1 MKGADSVTVHHHPA
15 LRFVAFFLTGA
26 LFLSSGPVLFAQS
39 ARSVMSPAG
48 AGAGGG
54 GRGSAANLNNA
65 GAASAALTATR
76 AREALQRSE
85 ASLNAMKALQL
96 NARNLMAR
104 PETDNGLK
112 NGWLEPHVV
121 GGGDGISDDGT
132 PNTSSWT
139 GARITSAKDSAS
151 VVIKQSVQNAFL
163 YWNRFNVGSKTTV
176 HFDQSAGGNDA
187 GKWIA
192 FNKVMG
198 EVDPSHIHGSIKAE
212 GQVYI
217 LNQNGI
223 IFHNGSQ
230 VNTRGLVASALPI
243 NENLAGD
250 ALKGIKG
257 RGIANNPD
265 SQFLFSAMEIAGN
278 ANKKTE
284 SFVPV
289 VSGPIGDVVVKRG
302 ASIIS
307 PANANNTGG
316 MVALVGANVLNEGSI
331 STPNG
336 QTVLAAGLQVGLT
349 PHPSS
354 DPSLRG
360 MDVTV
365 GRVVDPDG
373 AVTTVSESSGEARNA
388 GMLSAMQGNVT
399 MAGKTLRQ
407 HGVIESSTETDLN
420 GRIDLSAVFNAS
432 MNPEFGTLGD
442 PIIYDPD
449 ENTGLIEIGPGSLM
463 RILPEQGSGKKIT
476 GTALA
481 LNSLISITG
490 RNVHFGNNSTVLAPG
505 AASTAGALSQAG
517 KKLDSGITVAAGK
530 WADPLESGQPSFV
543 KTSGRVQL
551 ESGSMINAAGSTG
564 VTVDSERNFLKL
576 QLRGSELADSPLQ
589 RNGPLRGEDLVVDA
603 RLGGTFNGRQWMG
616 TPLGNVSGY
625 AGIIE
630 RSVGELTTRGGSV
643 ALDAGDAVVLAP
655 GSVIDVSGGWV
666 NYTGGHFSTS
676 KLMYQG
682 HLVDISQATPD
693 RVYSGIVTAGDRTI
707 LGKNYKDVGAS
718 TVEISSKWGV
728 VNVFKSPLDPTR
740 KQYEAP
746 YISGADG
753 GSITIQAPSVALDG
767 SLLGQTTAGPRQTR
781 STPVI
786 STLPGNSALNLSL
799 ESQSLINGAYVKVSP
814 YAPKVTF
821 SDEGRAGQSGD
832 FILDDSGEAEQLP
845 EDRKNSVLLSP
856 NLLGKNGFGVLD
868 VRNHDGSITV
878 PSGVILNV
886 GAGGSVKLM
895 GSSID
900 VGGGIIAPS
909 GIIDLSASLTP
920 YSLAYTIR
928 PSPQNSSY
936 ADILEIN
943 ESGEKVIQY
952 GPAEGDMVNFIRA
965 DGSEDSL
972 PLSDVTSLA
981 AGGVKLRSG
990 SVVTTAGLVS
1000 DDSTGAAAR
1009 FSMPVASHGGQIR
1022 IAGYRL
1028 ELAQGSLLDVS
1039 GGAHIMGSAIPA
1051 GFGNQLGGGV
1061 PLYGDAGSL
1070 YLSAGRDLV
1079 YPEIHD
1085 GSLSLG
1091 GRMAGY
1097 AGPDRLGGALSIT
1110 APAFQIGVSGTA
1122 AEPTGGAESSA
1133 SDPKDQRV
1141 TYLSSG
1147 FFDQGGFSRFSLS
1160 GVGLAMPEEGVYV
1173 PGVLVT
1179 SGTRIEPKVASRI
1192 LQHDKNGFALAEK
1205 VLPDLFR
1212 PAPSLSLEATGLV
1225 NSALELANK
1234 ALVIRGDLVIAPGSS
1249 ISLNPQLVIQDVFAG
1264 ARSGSLLLKGGTVF
1278 VGGSLSVPGGNITV
1292 AGAGALPSN
1301 DPAPASPF
1309 VTVNL
1314 SPTAKLSTAG
1324 ETLHA
1329 SDPRNGMRER
1339 FGTVLPGGSIS
1350 VSGNILAEKGAL
1362 LDASGSSGVYDFFRG
1377 QLTHSLSDPHSA
1389 RQALSPS
1396 TLELRLD
1403 SPGGSIA
1410 LSGGE
1415 ALLSDASLVAR
1426 SGGSTAS
1433 GGSFSVSSGRFYS
1446 VGEEKLPTDITLSVG
1461 ASGLTIPEDFEKTAV
1476 SAVGMEMPSA
1486 REISGGGGQIAVSSF
1501 KNGGFSHL
1509 TLGGNILF
1517 NESLSIALPGSISA
1531 GKGGVISAAS
1541 DSSVDL
1547 KAGYVALGRA
1557 FVSPLAPDASERIS
1571 VFDPVNQAYYAPPS
1585 SGTGQL
1591 SVRARVIDIGNLSL
1605 QNIGNVNLDATG
1617 GVIRGNGTFV
1627 MAGDLILKAA
1637 QVYPVTGTT
1646 FTAVAFNHDDAGAV
1660 VSSGETPGSITVLNG
1675 GHAPLPLSA
1684 VGSLALYADSIIHS
1698 GTLVAPF
1705 GTITLGNLG
1714 EGQSPVDPVSGLAS
1728 PITSTLRLTGGSI
1741 TSVSGVDPKTGA
1753 SITVP
1758 YGISSDGSSWKDPSG
1773 TLITSTGIPE
1783 KKVVLNGLN
1792 VEMETGSLINLK
1804 GGGHLTASQFVS
1816 GLGGS
1821 IDWLS
1826 DTLGSYAIIPGFD
1839 SPIAP
1844 KGYREDG
1851 IPIGTK
1857 ITLAGGAGLPA
1868 GTYTLLPASYA
1879 KQPGAFLLT
1888 RSTKNRPNTS
1898 QLQPDGSELVLGFTF
1913 NGLDSSVKGAGLPEL
1928 FEVSSPGVISAKVD
1942 YRILDSDRFFA
1953 STPSSSRNVDG
1964 ARLVIQSTTAMI
1976 LQGSVSGQAMG
1987 SGKGAMIDI
1996 SSSRDFLISA
2006 NQDVDV
2012 PENTILLDPTS
2023 ISSWNAGSLLIGGVR
2038 NLADGKVSLTPS
2050 TQKITLDSGASLSGN
2065 EVILAAAPKTHTV
2078 KNVPDETPKDTTDDV
2093 LEDLSSI
2100 ADAQG
2105 VSVEDLM
2112 QINGLT
2118 EDSVLKFGQIL
2129 KIPGSSARIDLQ
2141 DGSSITST
2149 GGEKSAPLTVV
2160 GNGAFI
2166 RASSGGQTVT
2176 RREGYDANAAD
2187 LDGTPLG
2194 SLGVG
2199 GNVVISG
2206 TSLAIDSS
2214 GSAFIDSSALLK
2226 AEDVKLG
2233 AGRIE
2238 VNGDNPE
2245 ALTLSGSF
2253 LSGLSSVK
2261 SLSLSSYSIL
2271 KFNSGA
2277 VLGSAGLADLQIHTA
2292 GITGDNSEGNVIRAA
2307 SILIDNRDGAI
2318 LPEDSSIGSTDG
2330 SLEIRADSLRL
2341 GSGAVLIDGFKT
2353 VAMNLSGGLQ
2363 SSGAGVD
2370 VMTTGDLSISTP
2382 VITAA
2387 GGSSAK
2393 ITSDGHLS
2401 VASSGPDPGKMSS
2414 GLGASMTLQGGSVA
2428 ISAPVILPSGVL
2440 TISSTTGDLSV
2451 SSRLNVGGV
2460 EKKYYDVAKYTDA
2473 GTVSLSAANG
2483 TINLAQSIINLSAP
2497 DGGGNAGTLKVY
2509 APNGTFA
2516 FDGTFLASA
2525 HKGQGGAFL
2534 ADLGG
2539 FNGGVLAPLMGKL
2552 GSFTKSQNIR
2562 IRNGNAV
2569 LGSTTTGNFNLSA
2582 DLGDITVTGV
2592 INASGKTG
2600 GTIGLFAGKSVI
2612 LENGAVLNVRGEV
2625 LDAAGKGGLIN
2636 LEAGSSPA
2644 AVIATAGRVNTG
2656 TAFAS
2661 GKSVIDLKT
2670 GSSLLLGVGADQEAG
2685 TVLLKAPQTTD
2696 ATDLQINPI
2705 FSVIERTGAIIAVGN
2720 NRIDAATPG
2729 LFSIDSPAEWTEGSA
2744 YAPGQSV
2751 MYNNALYRLGM
2762 LDGAAYAE
2770 YVANSRSLA
2779 PDDSSGPWART
2790 AVAWDDA
2797 LASGYSR
2804 GDKVYLE
2811 GVTYTAT
2818 RDNKAWDAAGSY
2830 VAGETVFYD
2839 GKTYAASSD
2848 VFSGSAAP
2856 DDPASSWT
2864 EVETKVPGASG
2875 SSGVWEVNLVD
2886 GNVKQLAL
2894 ENAKDFT
2901 ANARKGFAG
2910 DYAGQIQLRPGE
2922 EILNSSGGLL
2932 LNNDWDLSRARY
2944 GESLT
2949 VLDARGEVVTRDDAS
2964 AYTIGRDPGMLTFR
2978 ATGDIVFN
2986 GSLSDGFGDSVNNA
3000 ADVIAA
3006 DGIPHGLYFAPLL
3019 PLLRNGAGQSVSQ
3032 QSWSYRIVAGSD
3044 ANAADYSS
3052 TQQQN
3057 NARLT
3062 VGRVGN
3068 PVDYSEPGPNAMQQ
3082 DMINK
3087 SGLYQVIRTGTGDIS
3102 VASSGDIRLINP
3114 LSSIYTAGS
3123 RVLDPTLGV
3132 TFDTPVVYLQD
3143 QNESLGSPQQGTLGS
3158 YPVQYA
3164 SGGGNISIRAGRD
3177 VTRLNALLD
3186 PDRLFQY
3193 DESGELILAA
3203 ESTRQMPS
3211 SWLYRRGSVD
3221 PSTGLFERMSIS
3233 GEENNDVASTTW
3245 WVDYSNFFQG
3255 VGALGGGNIA
3265 MNAGR
3270 DLANVDAVIPTSFRM
3285 PGKDADGNAIA
3296 PSVTGSVELGGGDL
3310 SVNAGRNIDA
3320 GVYYVER
3327 GKGLLRAGGEVITN
3341 PSRDPLA
3348 PSITGQQASAQEAYL
3363 PTTLFLGKGNFSVKA
3378 GGDLLLGPV
3387 ANVFLTP
3394 QGVNNSYWYKTY
3406 FSTFA
3411 PDSSVSAESLAGNVT
3426 LRQSAA
3432 LQLAPTPLPLLRLWY
3447 EGMTGADNSG
3457 SASYYQPWLR
3467 TAELRI
3473 NSLDALVSLMPPT
3486 LSAAALSGDITL
3498 QGNLTMAPAPLG
3510 NLSLVAGGR
3519 VTGLSSAGTVTQE
3532 GFGTGN
3538 VWSSSTINLSDA
3550 DPLRIPRIVSPLSK
3564 RSTLAE
3570 ELKDSGFENAGT
3582 EGANYFTDTISSL
3595 FAESGSYF
3603 GSGADIVVKSTLH
3616 DTSLLHASDREPLR
3630 ILASGSDIS
3639 GLTLFSGKRAVI
3651 SAATDISDIALYIQ
3665 NLSGSDITTVSA
3677 GGSIKAYDSQSTL
3690 RGRALEVS
3698 RLISNPLYA
3707 RDAFPSGDIQ
3717 ISGPGTLELLAGGNL
3732 DLGNAPGYDGDPT
3745 IWNGISSIGNAR
3757 NPGLPFQGA
3766 DILVTAG
3773 LTLPVGL
3780 GSEGV
3785 LRLQDFSTKIL
3796 SGQDG
3801 AYYTAELA
3809 KSLTYSGSQLSEG
3822 LSPESLSADSTIFTP
3837 EEKALLQMQLFSIV
3851 LRDTGRNYNKEGSPG
3866 YRNYDAAREAIA
3878 TIFGNVPG
3886 AGSVSTWSRDIRTKS
3901 GGNISILAPGGA
3913 LALSSIAANE
3923 GMTPP
3928 GIVTESGGGINIF
3941 TEGNVDI
3948 GIGRIF
3954 TLRGGDVMIWSDK
3967 GNIAAG
3973 SSAKTVASAPPTRVL
3988 IDPQSGAVETDL
4000 AGLATG
4006 GGIGVLATVKGVPPG
4021 NVDLIAPEGV
4031 IDAGDAGIRSTG
4043 NLNLAATRVL
4053 NANNIA
4059 AGGSTSGAPPA
4070 PPPPA
4075 APNVS
4080 GATAASA
4087 ASAGNNA
4094 SAQAATKPPADQPKE
4109 EAPSVI
4115 SVEVL
4120 GYGGGDGAA
4129 EEDES
4134 RKAAGG
4140 SSAAP
4145 PQASL

>member
-1 MKGADSVTVHHHPA
+1 MITTHHPA
-15 LRFVAFFLTGA
+15 TRFAAFLLTGI
-26 LFLSSGPVLFAQS
+26 LFLSSGPVVLAQS
-39 ARSVMSPAG
+39 ARSVMGPAG
-48 AGAGGG
+48 GGAGGG
-54 GRGSAANLNNA
+54 RGGAANLQSA
-65 GAASAALTATR
+65 GAASAAMTATR
-76 AREALQRSE
+76 AREALQKSD
-85 ASLNAMKALQL
+85 ATVNAMKALQL

-104 PETDNGLK
+104 PETLNGLK
-112 NGWLEPHVV
+112 NDWLEPHVV
-121 GGGDGISDDGT
+121 GGGSGIAEDGT

-139 GARITSAKDSAS
+139 GARITSAKDSAT
-151 VVIKQSVQNAFL
+151 VVIKQSLQNAFL
-163 YWNRFNVGSKTTV
+163 YWNKFNVGSKTTV
-176 HFDQSAGGNDA
+176 RFDQSAGGNDA

-198 EVDPSHIHGSIKAE
+198 AVDPSHIHGSISAD

-265 SQFLFSAMEIAGN
+265 SQFLFSAIQIAGN
-278 ANKKTE
+278 ANKKTD
-284 SFVPV
+284 SFTPV
-289 VSGPIGDVVVKRG
+289 VEGSIGDVVVERG

-316 MVALVGANVLNEGSI
+316 MVALIGANVRNEGSI

-373 AVTTVSESSGEARNA
+373 AVTTVSETSGEARNA
-388 GMLSAMQGNVT
+388 GMLSALQGNVT

-432 MNPEFGTLGD
+432 MNPEFGTLGE

-449 ENTGLIEIGPGSLM
+449 ENTGLVELGRGSLI
-463 RILPEQGSGKKIT
+463 RILPEQVSGKKIT

-481 LNSLISITG
+481 LNSLVSITG
-490 RNVHFGNNSTVLAPG
+490 RNVHFGNNSVLLAPG

-517 KKLDSGITVAAGK
+517 KKLSSGITVAAGN

-543 KTSGRVQL
+543 KTSGRIQM
-551 ESGSMINAAGSTG
+551 ESGSMINAAGTTG

-603 RLGGTFNGRQWMG
+603 RLGGTFNGREWMG
-616 TPLGNVSGY
+616 TPLGNVSAY
-625 AGIIE
+625 AGLIE
-630 RSVGELTTRGGSV
+630 KTAPELTTRGGSV

-682 HLVDISQATPD
+682 NLVDIAQATPD
-693 RVYSGIVTAGDRTI
+693 RVYSGIVTGGDRTI
-707 LGKNYKDVGAS
+707 LGKKHKDVGAS

-728 VNVFKSPLDPTR
+728 VEFFRSPLDPTR

-767 SLLGQTTAGPRQTR
+767 NLLGQTTAGPRQLRT
-781 STPVI
+781 TPLL
-786 STLPGNSALNLSL
+786 STLAGQSSLNLSL
-799 ESQSLINGAYVKVSP
+799 ANQGLVNGAYVPLSP
-814 YAPKVTF
+814 YAPNVTF
-821 SDEGRAGQSGD
+821 SESGRRAAAGE
-832 FILDDSGEAEQLP
+832 FIVDDSGVAEQLP
-845 EDRKNSVLLSP
+845 EDRRNFVSLSPGLLGRDAFGSLSVL
-856 NLLGKNGFGVLD
+856 
-868 VRNHDGSITV
+868 NHDGAITI
-878 PSGVILNV
+878 PKGVTLGA
-886 GAGGSVKLM
+886 GAGGSIRLLGANV
-895 GSSID
+895 D

-909 GIIDLSASLTP
+909 GTIDLSASLTP
-920 YSLAYTIR
+920 YSLAYTLR
-928 PSPQNSSY
+928 PVPQEVSY
-936 ADILEIN
+936 AGILEIK
-943 ESGEKVIQY
+943 ETGEKVIQY
-952 GPAEGDMVNFIRA
+952 GPADGESVNFVRA
-965 DGSEDSL
+965 DGTVDSL
-972 PLSDVTSLA
+972 SVEEVAPLS
-981 AGGVKLRSG
+981 AGRVILRSG
-990 SVVTTAGLVS
+990 SVVSTAGMVA
-1000 DDSTGAAAR
+1000 DDSMNGRDRLMTPI
-1009 FSMPVASHGGQIR
+1009 SMAGGEVR
-1022 IAGYRL
+1022 ISGYRID
-1028 ELAQGSLLDVS
+1028 LAEGSLLDVS
-1039 GGAHIMGSAIPA
+1039 GGAHIMGGAIPG
-1051 GFGNQLGGGV
+1051 GFANPVGGANS
-1061 PLYGDAGSL
+1061 LFGDAGKISL
-1070 YLSAGRDLV
+1070 NAGRDSV
-1079 YPEIHD
+1079 YSEIHD
-1085 GSLSLG
+1085 GSIALGGKMIGFAGPERRGGELSL
-1091 GRMAGY
+1091 
-1097 AGPDRLGGALSIT
+1097 S
-1110 APAFQIGVSGTA
+1110 APAFQIGSSRPITA
-1122 AEPTGGAESSA
+1122 PSEEGGAPVA
-1133 SDPKDQRV
+1133 TPVDKRV
-1141 TYLSSG
+1141 THLSSG
-1147 FFDQGGFSRFSLS
+1147 FFDQGGFSKFSLS
-1160 GVGLAMPEEGVYV
+1160 GVGLTLPEEGVFV
-1173 PGVLVT
+1173 PGILVT
-1179 SGTRIEPKVASRI
+1179 PGTVIQPKVSSSVLA
-1192 LQHDKNGFALAEK
+1192 HNEAGFFLREQIQ
-1205 VLPDLFR
+1205 PSLFR
-1212 PAPSLSLEATGLV
+1212 PSPSITLEATGLV
-1225 NSALELANK
+1225 NPALELANK
-1234 ALVIRGDLVIAPGSS
+1234 AVVVRGDLVLAPGSL
-1249 ISLNPQLVIQDVFAG
+1249 ISLDPQLAIHDGWAS
-1264 ARSGSLLLKGGTVF
+1264 ARGGSLVLKGGTVF
-1278 VGGSLSVPGGNITV
+1278 VGGTLKVPGGEIQIL
-1292 AGAGALPSN
+1292 GAGAMPSN
-1301 DPAPASPF
+1301 DPNPASPF

-1314 SPTAKLSTAG
+1314 SPEAKISTAG
-1324 ETLHA
+1324 QTLFTR
-1329 SDPRNGMRER
+1329 DTRNGMRER
-1339 FGTVLPGGSIS
+1339 FGAVLGGGAIS
-1350 VSGNILAEKGAL
+1350 VSGNILAEKGSL

-1377 QLTHSLSDPHSA
+1377 QIAHSLSEPRSA
-1389 RQALSPS
+1389 RHALSPS

-1426 SGGSTAS
+1426 SGGSSAS
-1433 GGSFSVSSGRFYS
+1433 GGSLSVSSGRFYA
-1446 VGEEKLPTDITLSVG
+1446 VGEEKLPTDITLSLSAKG
-1461 ASGLTIPEDFEKTAV
+1461 RTIPAEFQKTGI
-1476 SAVGMEMPSA
+1476 SAIGMEMPA
-1486 REISGGGGQIAVSSF
+1486 AKEIPGGGGQIAVSSF
-1501 KNGGFSHL
+1501 ENGGFSHL

-1517 NESLSIALPGSISA
+1517 NESLSISMPGSIRA
-1531 GKGGVISAAS
+1531 GRGGVISAAS

-1547 KAGYVALGRA
+1547 KAEYVALGRA
-1557 FVSPLAPDASERIS
+1557 FVSPLAPDAGERLN
-1571 VFDPVNQAYYAPPS
+1571 VFDPVNLAYYAPPS
-1585 SGTGQL
+1585 SGTGKL
-1591 SVRARVIDIGNLSL
+1591 TVRAKVIDVGNISL
-1605 QNIGNVNLDATG
+1605 QNIGTAKLDATG

-1637 QVYPVTGTT
+1637 QVYPVTGAT
-1646 FTAVAFNHDDAGAV
+1646 FTAIAFNHDDAGAV
-1660 VSSGETPGSITVLNG
+1660 VSTEGTPGSITVLNG
-1675 GHAPLPLSA
+1675 GRSSLPLSA

-1714 EGQSPVDPVSGLAS
+1714 EGQSSPVDPVSGIAA
-1728 PITSTLRLTGGSI
+1728 PTTSSLRLTAGSI
-1741 TSVSGVDPKTGA
+1741 TSVSGVDPVTGA

-1758 YGISSDGSSWKDPSG
+1758 YGTSADGSSWKDPSG

-1783 KKVVLNGLN
+1783 KKVLLNGGN
-1792 VEMETGSLINLK
+1792 VEMQAGSLVNLK
-1804 GGGHLTASQFVS
+1804 GGGNLTASQFVK

-1821 IDWLS
+1821 IDWLADS
-1826 DTLGSYAIIPGFD
+1826 LGSYAIIPGFN

-1844 KGYREDG
+1844 KGYGEDA
-1851 IPIGTK
+1851 IPVGSR
-1857 ITLAGGAGLPA
+1857 ITLEGGAGLPA

-1888 RSTKNRPNTS
+1888 RSANNRPNTS
-1898 QLQPDGSELVLGFTF
+1898 QLQPDGSELVFGFVF
-1913 NGLDSSVKGAGLPEL
+1913 NGLDSSVKAAGLPEL
-1928 FEVSSPGVISAKVD
+1928 FEVSSPAIISAKVD

-1964 ARLVIQSTTAMI
+1964 ARLVIEGTTAMI
-1976 LQGSVSGQAMG
+1976 LKGRVSGQAMG

-2006 NQDVDV
+2006 NRDADV
-2012 PENTILLDPTS
+2012 PENTILLDPS
-2023 ISSWNAGSLLIGGVR
+2023 AISSWNAGSLLIGGVR
-2038 NLADGKVSLTPS
+2038 NLANGKVSLTPS

-2078 KNVPDETPKDTTDDV
+2078 KNLPDETPRDTSDDV

-2100 ADAQG
+2100 ADARG
-2105 VSVEDLM
+2105 VAVEDLM

-2118 EDSVLKFGQIL
+2118 EDSVLKLGQVL
-2129 KIPGSSARIDLQ
+2129 KIPGSSAQILLQ
-2141 DGSSITST
+2141 DGSSVTAAGAAGST
-2149 GGEKSAPLTVV
+2149 PLTVV
-2160 GNGAFI
+2160 GNGAFL
-2166 RASSGGQTVT
+2166 RASSDMTTST
-2176 RREGYDANAAD
+2176 RRAGYDANASD

-2194 SLGVG
+2194 SLSIG
-2199 GNVVISG
+2199 GEVFISG
-2206 TSLAIDSS
+2206 TSLALDSS
-2214 GSAFIDSSALLK
+2214 GIAFIDPTASLK
-2226 AEDVKLG
+2226 AEAVKLG

-2238 VNGDNPE
+2238 VNGDNAE
-2245 ALTLSGSF
+2245 ALTLSGSI
-2253 LSGLSSVK
+2253 LSDLSSVK
-2261 SLSLSSYSIL
+2261 SLSLSSYSTL
-2271 KFNSGA
+2271 KLNQGA
-2277 VLGSAGLADLQIHTA
+2277 LLGSESLDNLQIHA
-2292 GITGDNSEGNVIRAA
+2292 AEIAGDNSEGNRIKAK
-2307 SILIDNRDGAI
+2307 SIVLDNVEGAVLPDG
-2318 LPEDSSIGSTDG
+2318 SSGGGTEG
-2330 SLEIRADSLRL
+2330 SLEIKADSLRI
-2341 GSGAVLIDGFKT
+2341 GAGAVKIDGFRS
-2353 VAMNLSGGLQ
+2353 VAMNLSEGLQ
-2363 SSGAGVD
+2363 SSGAGGD
-2370 VMTTGDLSISTP
+2370 VTTSGDLTINTP
-2382 VITAA
+2382 IITAA
-2387 GGSSAK
+2387 GGSSVK
-2393 ITSDGHLS
+2393 LTSAGHLAVVS
-2401 VASSGPDPGKMSS
+2401 PGPDPKKMSS
-2414 GLGASMTLQGGSVA
+2414 GVGASLALQGGSVS
-2428 ISAPVILPSGVL
+2428 ISAPVSLPSGVL
-2440 TISSTTGDLSV
+2440 SISSITGDLSV
-2451 SSRLNVGGV
+2451 SSLLNVGGV
-2460 EKKYYDVAKYTDA
+2460 EKKYHDVKKYTDA

-2483 TINLAQSIINLSAP
+2483 TINLAQSIIDLSAT
-2497 DGGGNAGTLKVY
+2497 DAGGNAGNLRIS
-2509 APNGTFA
+2509 APLGTVA
-2516 FDGTFLASA
+2516 FDGTILASA
-2525 HKGQGGAFL
+2525 PKGHGGSFL
-2534 ADLGG
+2534 ADLGR
-2539 FNGGVLAPLMGKL
+2539 FNGGVLAPLMNEL

-2562 IRNGNAV
+2562 IRNGNV
-2569 LGSTTTGNFNLSA
+2569 LVDSAKTSDFRLSA

-2592 INASGKTG
+2592 VNASGKTG

-2612 LENGAVLNVRGEV
+2612 LENGAVLNVRGEA
-2625 LDAAGKGGLIN
+2625 LDAAGKGGLID
-2636 LEAGSSPA
+2636 LEAGSAPSA
-2644 AVIATAGRVNTG
+2644 IISSAGRLNSG
-2656 TAFAS
+2656 TAFES
-2661 GKSVIDLKT
+2661 GKSVVDLRS
-2670 GSSLLLGVGADQEAG
+2670 GSKLLLGVGADQEAG
-2685 TVLLKAPQTTD
+2685 TVLLKAAQTTD
-2696 ATDLQINPI
+2696 ASDLQINPI
-2705 FSVIERTGAIIAVGN
+2705 FSVIERAGEIVAVGN

-2729 LFSIDSPAEWTEGSA
+2729 LFSIDSPAEWAEGTA
-2744 YAPGQSV
+2744 YRPGQSV
-2751 MYNNALYRLGM
+2751 MYNNALYRLG
-2762 LDGAAYAE
+2762 LLEGADYAD
-2770 YVANSRSLA
+2770 YVANSRAIA
-2779 PDDSSGPWART
+2779 PDDSSGPWSRT

-2797 LASGYSR
+2797 LNSGYSR
-2804 GDKVYLE
+2804 GDKVYME

-2818 RDNKAWDAAGSY
+2818 RDNRAWDAGSSY
-2830 VAGETVFYD
+2830 VAGDTVFYD
-2839 GKTYAASSD
+2839 GKTYAANAG
-2848 VFSGSAAP
+2848 VPSGSAAP
-2856 DDPASSWT
+2856 DDPASSWA

-2875 SSGVWEVNLVD
+2875 SSGFWEVKGDD
-2886 GNVKQLAL
+2886 GNLKQLAL
-2894 ENAKDFT
+2894 ENAKTFT
-2901 ANARKGFAG
+2901 ANATKAFAG
-2910 DYAGQIQLRPGE
+2910 DYTGKLQLRPGE
-2922 EILNSSGGLL
+2922 EIVNSSGGLL
-2932 LNNDWDLSRARY
+2932 LNNDWDLSRSRY

-2949 VLDARGEVVTRDDAS
+2949 VLDARGEVVTKEDSS
-2964 AYTIGRDPGMLTFR
+2964 AYTMGRDPGLLTFR
-2978 ATGDIVFN
+2978 ANGDIMFN

-3019 PLLRNGAGQSVSQ
+3019 PMLRNGAGEAVRQ

-3044 ANAADYSS
+3044 PNAADYSS
-3052 TQQQN
+3052 TQQEN

-3068 PVDYSEPGPNAMQQ
+3068 PADFSEPGPNAMQQ
-3082 DMINK
+3082 DMINR

-3102 VASSGDIRLINP
+3102 AASSGDIRLINP

-3123 RVLDPTLGV
+3123 RVLDPTLGG

-3143 QNESLGSPQQGTLGS
+3143 QNESLGAAQQGTLGS

-3164 SGGGNISIRAGRD
+3164 SGGGNVSIRAGRD
-3177 VTRLNALLD
+3177 MTRLNALLD
-3186 PDRLFQY
+3186 SEKLFQY
-3193 DESGELILAA
+3193 DASGELILAA
-3203 ESTRQMPS
+3203 ESSRQMPS
-3211 SWLYRRGSVD
+3211 HWLYRRGSVD
-3221 PSTGLFERMSIS
+3221 PNTGLFERMSIS

-3270 DLANVDAVIPTSFRM
+3270 DMVNVDAVIPTSFRM
-3285 PGKDADGNAIA
+3285 PGKDAEGNPIA
-3296 PSVTGSVELGGGDL
+3296 PSVSGSVELGGGDL

-3327 GKGLLRAGGEVITN
+3327 GKGMLKAGGAVITN
-3341 PSRDPLA
+3341 PTRDPLA
-3348 PSITGQQASAQEAYL
+3348 PSITGQQASSQEAYL
-3363 PTTLFLGKGNFSVKA
+3363 PTSLFLGKGSFSVKA

-3387 ANVFLTP
+3387 ANVFMTP

-3411 PDSSVSAESLAGNVT
+3411 PDSSVSAESLAGNLT
-3426 LRQSAA
+3426 IRQSAA
-3432 LQLAPTPLPLLRLWY
+3432 LQLSPSPSPLLRLWY
-3447 EGMTGADNSG
+3447 EGMTGADNTG
-3457 SASYYQPWLR
+3457 SASYYHPWLR

-3473 NSLDALVSLMPPT
+3473 NSLDALVSLMPPA
-3486 LSAAALSGDITL
+3486 LSATALAGDITL
-3498 QGNLTMAPAPLG
+3498 QGNITTAPAPTG
-3510 NLSLVAGGR
+3510 NISLIAGGA
-3519 VTGLSSAGTVTQE
+3519 VSGFASAGSVTQE

-3538 VWSSSTINLSDA
+3538 VWSASTVNLSDA
-3550 DPLRIPRIVSPLSK
+3550 DPLRIPGIFSPLSK

-3570 ELKDSGFENAGT
+3570 DIKDSGFENAGT

-3603 GSGADIVVKSTLH
+3603 GSSADIVVKSTLH
-3616 DTSLLHASDREPLR
+3616 DTSLLHASDRDPLR
-3630 ILASGSDIS
+3630 ILASGGDIS

-3651 SAATDISDIALYIQ
+3651 SAATDISDIALYVQ

-3677 GGSIKAYDSQSTL
+3677 GGSIRAYDSQSAI
-3690 RGRALEVS
+3690 RGRAEEVA

-3717 ISGPGTLELLAGGNL
+3717 ISGPGTLELLAGANL

-3766 DILVTAG
+3766 DIVAAAG
-3773 LTLPVGL
+3773 LKLPGGL
-3780 GSEGV
+3780 SSEGV
-3785 LRLQDFSTKIL
+3785 LGLQEFSTKIL
-3796 SGQDG
+3796 SGEDG
-3801 AYYTAELA
+3801 AYYMDELA
-3809 KSLTYSGSQLSEG
+3809 NSLTYSGSSLAKGISR
-3822 LSPESLSADSTIFTP
+3822 ESLSSESTTLTP

-3866 YRNYDAAREAIA
+3866 FRNYTTAREAIA
-3878 TIFGNVPG
+3878 TVFGNVPG
-3886 AGSVSTWSRDIRTKS
+3886 TGSVNTWSRDVRTKS
-3901 GGNISILAPGGA
+3901 GGNISILAPGGE
-3913 LALSSIAANE
+3913 LTLSSISANE
-3923 GMTPP
+3923 GATPP

-4094 SAQAATKPPADQPKE
+4094 SAQAATKTPSDQPKE

-4120 GYGGGDGAA
+4120 GYGGGDGKA

-4134 RKAAGG
+4134 SKSAGG
-4140 SSAAP
+4140 TIP
-4145 PQASL
+4145 PTQASL